1 MTIKNILD
9 ATKSKSIHEAKEE
22 IKNILQKL
30 ESKDTD
36 LSESM
41 EDYVRL
47 IKLNKQIEEF
57 FKKRVREIS
66 LIGRKEKKQ

>member
-1 MTIKNILD
+1 
-9 ATKSKSIHEAKEE
+9 
-22 IKNILQKL
+22 L

>member
-1 MTIKNILD
+1 MTTKNILD
-9 ATKSKSIHEAKEE
+9 ATKSKSINEAKEE

-57 FKKRVREIS
+57 FKKRVKEIS
-66 LIGRKEKKQ
+66 LIGKKEKK

>member
-9 ATKSKSIHEAKEE
+9 ATKSKSINEAKEE